1 VSRGGGRLRL
11 VALIDAR
18 SVIARILRHLGL
30 PADLPAM
37 RPARPPPVLD
47 EATAP

>member
-1 VSRGGGRLRL
+1 MYPILLWVTPFPS
-11 VALIDAR
+11 VPA
-18 SVIARILRHLGL
+18 VIARILRHVGF
-30 PADLPAM
+30 PTELPAM